1 MNDKEMIMK
10 KKNKN
15 KDENINDILKDLR
28 KNIKPSTGPLTSID
42 LKKLAKV
49 AEDLKVARE
58 IEKIV
63 KRPPKKKNKK

>member
-1 MNDKEMIMK
+1 MMK
-10 KKNKN
+10 KNEHR
-15 KDENINDILKDLR
+15 DENINDILKDLR

-58 IEKIV
+58 IKKME
-63 KRPPKKKNKK
+63 KRPLKKKRKK